1 MSELETKFSAVTLR
15 VTDSTTYVIGRL
27 TSDIYK
33 EFKKTLGYKDPEAT
47 WRVTKQKDW
56 DGYVSAVCY
65 NEKWCKCSIKK
76 DGVHFPTGLYSRAI
90 DFFRAYCVPVT
101 VSDERSSFESNK
113 ISIGITP
120 SLEFRDYQSDIIEK
134 AAKSQRGIIKV
145 ATGGGKTAIGSGIIA
160 KIGVAPFIFYVT
172 SQDLLRQAKSEL
184 ERFLSINNSPM
195 EVGVIGGGKCDI
207 RDVNI
212 MTIQT
217 AVRALGE
224 KFHKFDDEEEPEEIS
239 AEMKER
245 YDTIANLVHS
255 AKGMICDEV
264 QHWAANTCQVIAD
277 HSYNARFRYG
287 LSVSPDSFVELKGY
301 PFGEGF
307 HGSIESAWE
316 IISETEDSFFDQE
329 YEIINLEKLDIQ
341 SRGWNGKEFCWKK
354 VKKFIRHIGPDQ
366 LYSVRY
372 KGGQELQLTGDHSVF
387 RVEQSDKYEVIHG
400 KKKFYGKINE
410 IETEKLNVGDIL
422 LQDNGNNWQG
432 KDETIDALYCL
443 SNFYSSPNK
452 IRVRCNLSNISHE
465 QLKLS
470 TDQFRQI
477 CSRNPNG
484 SSVNILQYLG
494 MQQSVKDCPSVDFI
508 YTEGAKGVGIH
519 RFIPLADLAYL
530 LGFYIGDGWFD
541 GNRVNFAVEK
551 TRVNNF
557 LERISKLKWLVC
569 NPVVR
574 EMNGESVEIRISNAL
589 FVCILKQALKIAKCY
604 DKRLSPEWIMSWSKE
619 NRRKLLEG
627 LIDSDGCRM
636 SHKTNK
642 TEARYTTTSFGLSQD
657 VMSLIRSLGGRP
669 SLSIR
674 KPANGGIVDGRQ
686 IIGKRS
692 SYQVIWSMSC
702 LDGNNLGHFGSPQ
715 KFLYE
720 ESLHEVRV
728 REIKRV
734 PFSGYVYDFEM
745 EGHPSFVANG
755 ILVHNSATPWRDM
768 GDDLLIDACFGKMIA
783 EINASFLIKKGILVK
798 PTIYFVHTRKRFSD
812 EEIPYATAY
821 KEGIVQNEERN
832 LMIANIAQNMV
843 KQGRHV
849 LILAKHIEHGNSL
862 ESMVP
867 NSVFLNGSHGAKVR
881 QKHIDQMRIKK
892 APITIA
898 TSIFDEGVDVKP
910 LDGLVLAGSGKSQ
923 TRALQRIGRVIRSF
937 EDPSTGFIKKDA
949 YIVDFHDNMK
959 YMLGHSKARRRIYE
973 TEPEFVI
980 KDFKG
985 S

>member
-1 MSELETKFSAVTLR
+1 MSEIETKFPAVTLR

-56 DGYVSAVCY
+56 DGYVTAVCY

-76 DGVHFPTGLYSRAI
+76 DGVHFPTGLYSRAV
-90 DFFRAYCVPVT
+90 DFFRAYCVPVN

-113 ISIGITP
+113 IAIGVTP
-120 SLEFRDYQSDIIEK
+120 SLEFRDYQSDIVEK

-160 KIGVAPFIFYVT
+160 KIGVSPFIFYVT

-184 ERFLSINNSPM
+184 ERFLSINNAPM

-217 AVRALGE
+217 AIRALGE

-245 YDTIANLVHS
+245 YGVIANLVHS

-277 HSYNARFRYG
+277 HSYNARFR
-287 LSVSPDSFVELKGY
+287 
-301 PFGEGF
+301 
-307 HGSIESAWE
+307 
-316 IISETEDSFFDQE
+316 
-329 YEIINLEKLDIQ
+329 
-341 SRGWNGKEFCWKK
+341 
-354 VKKFIRHIGPDQ
+354 
-366 LYSVRY
+366 
-372 KGGQELQLTGDHSVF
+372 
-387 RVEQSDKYEVIHG
+387 
-400 KKKFYGKINE
+400 
-410 IETEKLNVGDIL
+410 
-422 LQDNGNNWQG
+422 
-432 KDETIDALYCL
+432 
-443 SNFYSSPNK
+443 
-452 IRVRCNLSNISHE
+452 
-465 QLKLS
+465 
-470 TDQFRQI
+470 
-477 CSRNPNG
+477 
-484 SSVNILQYLG
+484 
-494 MQQSVKDCPSVDFI
+494 
-508 YTEGAKGVGIH
+508 
-519 RFIPLADLAYL
+519 
-530 LGFYIGDGWFD
+530 
-541 GNRVNFAVEK
+541 
-551 TRVNNF
+551 
-557 LERISKLKWLVC
+557 
-569 NPVVR
+569 
-574 EMNGESVEIRISNAL
+574 
-589 FVCILKQALKIAKCY
+589 
-604 DKRLSPEWIMSWSKE
+604 
-619 NRRKLLEG
+619 
-627 LIDSDGCRM
+627 
-636 SHKTNK
+636 
-642 TEARYTTTSFGLSQD
+642 FGL
-657 VMSLIRSLGGRP
+657 
-669 SLSIR
+669 
-674 KPANGGIVDGRQ
+674 
-686 IIGKRS
+686 
-692 SYQVIWSMSC
+692 
-702 LDGNNLGHFGSPQ
+702 
-715 KFLYE
+715 
-720 ESLHEVRV
+720 
-728 REIKRV
+728 
-734 PFSGYVYDFEM
+734 
-745 EGHPSFVANG
+745 
-755 ILVHNSATPWRDM
+755 SATPWRDM

-783 EINASFLIKKGILVK
+783 EINASFLIRKGILVK

-812 EEIPYATAY
+812 DEIAYATAY

-849 LILAKHIEHGNSL
+849 LILAKHIEHGDTL
-862 ESMVP
+862 ESMIP
-867 NSVFLNGSHGAKVR
+867 DSVFLNGSHGAKVR

-937 EDPSTGFIKKDA
+937 EDASTGFIKRDA

-959 YMLGHSKARRRIYE
+959 YMLGHSRARRRIYE

-985 S
+985 T